1 MARKSSLTYS
11 LSQSRFIE
19 CPNKSFFSSSA
30 CTHIWLESDRPKGL
44 KWTWKTKAHSKGK
57 DIILLSQKKP
67 APSHSSLFPHFIP
80 FVQQNWWVFV
90 PHAGCCWKIPLITI
104 SFSQLSVTRI
114 YIRWLGKWKKAF
126 GRKTSNEF
134 VRISG
139 RHVPEGYRCWVWVRE
154 WVWTKV
160 NEKID

>member
-1 MARKSSLTYS
+1 MTYS

-30 CTHIWLESDRPKGL
+30 CNIFDWKVTGRKVWNEPEKPKPI
-44 KWTWKTKAHSKGK
+44 AKGK
-57 DIILLSQKKP
+57 ILLSQKQP
-67 APSHSSLFPHFIP
+67 AQSHSSLFPHFIP

-139 RHVPEGYRCWVWVRE
+139 RHVPDGYRCWVWVRE